1 MCLLGRV
8 RSAESVYW
16 VATEAQ
22 NVPIGSLQ
30 KREMCLLGQYRRA
43 KCSYWVMRFTL
54 VLYFCFQILKDF
66 PEEMKGELGLH
77 LHKEMLNLPIFE
89 DATPGCLK
97 SIALHTR
104 RSFCAPG
111 EFLVH
116 KGDAANYLYLLS
128 SGSMEILKT
137 DLVVAI
143 LGMCAI
149 VNAKA
154 STISICFNLF
164 SCLWLHEK

>member
-1 MCLLGRV
+1 MPSITQRD
-8 RSAESVYW
+8 A
-16 VATEAQ
+16 
-22 NVPIGSLQ
+22 NINNISL
-30 KREMCLLGQYRRA
+30 
-43 KCSYWVMRFTL
+43 
-54 VLYFCFQILKDF
+54 QILKDF

-143 LGMCAI
+143 LGKFPI
-149 VNAKA
+149 
-154 STISICFNLF
+154 NLH
-164 SCLWLHEK
+164 SSLVRTNTCK

>member
-1 MCLLGRV
+1 
-8 RSAESVYW
+8 
-16 VATEAQ
+16 
-22 NVPIGSLQ
+22 
-30 KREMCLLGQYRRA
+30 
-43 KCSYWVMRFTL
+43 
-54 VLYFCFQILKDF
+54 
-66 PEEMKGELGLH
+66 MKGELGLH

-128 SGSMEILKT
+128 SGSMEILKL

-143 LGMCAI
+143 LG
-149 VNAKA
+149 KYK
-154 STISICFNLF
+154 CFPIMQCQF
-164 SCLWLHEK
+164 MQI